1 MAFQTGRFGVQ
12 YHPRG
17 GEESHLLRW
26 LVTVVVALVL
36 VSFVCDRITKSLGN
50 RPETREKNRVTAV
63 PKPAVPKPDVAKP
76 PAVRGP
82 VRTAASGPAV
92 QPKAAPKPEVVRSVA
107 EDRPSPPVPTPD
119 ANGAR
124 PATPKPPAPPVRP
137 VPELPRTAQEL
148 IDKINAT
155 IETRSNNEQVQ
166 LRRLM
171 DAERQGRPEIAV
183 DTIRRIYARPAFADL
198 SDLLMRRWGDL
209 NMALLFS
216 GTDKPTPWTTV
227 ATVRRGDGLER
238 IAREHRTTPAVIAR
252 LNPQRKWERLKPG
265 DTVRVLN
272 FPSATLVVH
281 RGGYADLALNKN
293 EPFFRRYDL
302 TVSDTAKSG
311 VYPVEAGSPART
323 RFRELGV
330 RFKPTSSD
338 RAELEMFLAPGSRI
352 IVSSDK

>member
-26 LVTVVVALVL
+26 LVMVVVVLVL
-36 VSFVCDRITKSLGN
+36 VAFACYRITKKLKD
-50 RPETREKNRVTAV
+50 RPEPREKPRVTAV
-63 PKPAVPKPDVAKP
+63 PKPDIPKQ

-82 VRTAASGPAV
+82 VRAATPGPAV
-92 QPKAAPKPEVVRSVA
+92 QPKVAPKPPEVRSVSGN
-107 EDRPSPPVPTPD
+107 RPSPPLPKPD
-119 ANGAR
+119 ADGAR
-124 PATPKPPAPPVRP
+124 AATPKPPPPPVRP
-137 VPELPRTAQEL
+137 APELPRTAQEL

-171 DAERQGRPEIAV
+171 DAERQGRPEIAI

-198 SDLLMRRWGDL
+198 SDLLMQRWGDL

-216 GTDKPTPWTTV
+216 GTDKPTPWTTL

-252 LNPQRKWERLKPG
+252 LNPHRKWEKLKPG

-281 RGGYADLALNKN
+281 RGGYADLSLNRN
-293 EPFFRRYDL
+293 EPFFRRYEL

-311 VYPVEAGSPART
+311 VYPIEAGSAART

-330 RFKPTSSD
+330 RFKPASSD

-352 IVSSDK
+352 VISSDK